1 MAEKTFKEWLD
12 AHHTGIANAIRTKEG
27 STEKIEPED
36 FEQRILDLPSGGE
49 VVNAQEKEVKLEYIN
64 QSFFPD
70 SGYNY
75 LSKLKI
81 NSILTSLETFTED
94 KFASIIKQGESI
106 LGIEG
111 NYTGID
117 GISLDTSSVNVDFFK
132 LPKSYLD
139 IANLVPNSNKY
150 VRFDNSNG
158 DVNIS
163 YAGKNANIDFT
174 GATGTISLENTGSLV
189 FSGGGLDASKIA
201 DGETILGVPGNFKGE
216 GTTVVESIPGV
227 KVGTASID
235 IDFAETSEGIVNANI
250 YEATATSQIKVNGSE
265 YDLVANISQGQVGIN
280 GVNTTYSI
288 YDTGE
293 SSYVDVAS
301 KSPTIDLSGSTGTIT
316 INEISPEKINS
327 EKYIIENLNPENI
340 ANGVWILGKQGT
352 FKGTSFVT
360 QDKEVESITHLPFT
374 IYPDVATGGSLP
386 NVLTSVTIRGVS
398 PSIDPYIKEENII
411 EGVTILGI
419 EGKAIVPEGNIDIVA
434 NTPTEIPLD
443 VSRYATA
450 TVRVPQE
457 GEILKEQ
464 RFDGNIDKLPFTLVP
479 DNGFKLTEVIVRG
492 VEEGVDNL
500 EGGNIR
506 KGVTVLGVPGEYEDP
521 LTETTLNI
529 IPTTMSQTI
538 NPSNDYDY
546 IKVKNIVVQPVT
558 ASIDAEIIASNIK
571 RGVNILGVD
580 GEFDGIPI
588 EFVNG
593 TPIDPSD
600 TITTIYFNQNISVS
614 GMNNI
619 FSQLDYIDNIYRVAE
634 SEDMSSHIWI
644 VRTASGD
651 SYNYEIQ
658 LLDNTVNGIV
668 GETYTF
674 NGFQSVSSLTI
685 INQTI
690 PVGQQNDLLETIIS
704 TTPFTLEGIK
714 QELETIEVT
723 ASKNTDITV
732 SAATQGYDSDKY
744 TLSKVVVRKV
754 TANVDSNI
762 QAKNIAKDVY
772 ILGVKGEL
780 ESVEGVKIEEG
791 KLFVDGTY
799 TPQSI
804 YFDNCN
810 QSLMIFENTCRDLA
824 IYYDGQDG
832 TFDFSKAT
840 GTITLVGDSS
850 NTDVNF
856 VFDGINGG
864 LEGVTGSDTTLTITD
879 SSLWTKVALNEPEKS
894 ISILG
899 NKVTV
904 DLLDANSVIIN
915 TLPTS
920 GIISFG
926 SDISRTQI
934 LDAASI
940 NTYTSTN
947 HTITSSDGITLET
960 AGMYCPNNIIVN
972 VDSSLLNGTPGVTVE
987 GSSITVDSSYNTINL
1002 NEDANATYNVAA
1014 RYGTMNLTLQNT
1026 SLNIT
1031 PTKENNSRKLNKR
1044 MKD

>member
-1 MAEKTFKEWLD
+1 MAEKTFKELLD
-12 AHHTGIANAIRTKEG
+12 EFHSDIASAIREKEGIANIEEQKIKPENFAGRIRALNTEGISGIEVSSDASTVKITGSSYTRFEFESISNSYDIVGEYKTFNMHTGNCTYDVSEATGAIVIEGLPIYKATNFDFVFGNEITKDDYIKSLIKNG
-27 STEKIEPED
+27 VNLFGIQGTYTATS
-36 FEQRILDLPSGGE
+36 SGE
-49 VVNAQEKEVKLEYIN
+49 EINVQSKTVKLESVG
-64 QSFFPD
+64 QTFSPD
-70 SGYNY
+70 EGYDY
-75 LSKLKI
+75 
-81 NSILTSLETFTED
+81 
-94 KFASIIKQGESI
+94 
-106 LGIEG
+106 
-111 NYTGID
+111 
-117 GISLDTSSVNVDFFK
+117 
-132 LPKSYLD
+132 
-139 IANLVPNSNKY
+139 
-150 VRFDNSNG
+150 
-158 DVNIS
+158 
-163 YAGKNANIDFT
+163 
-174 GATGTISLENTGSLV
+174 
-189 FSGGGLDASKIA
+189 
-201 DGETILGVPGNFKGE
+201 
-216 GTTVVESIPGV
+216 
-227 KVGTASID
+227 
-235 IDFAETSEGIVNANI
+235 
-250 YEATATSQIKVNGSE
+250 
-265 YDLVANISQGQVGIN
+265 
-280 GVNTTYSI
+280 
-288 YDTGE
+288 
-293 SSYVDVAS
+293 
-301 KSPTIDLSGSTGTIT
+301 
-316 INEISPEKINS
+316 
-327 EKYIIENLNPENI
+327 
-340 ANGVWILGKQGT
+340 
-352 FKGTSFVT
+352 
-360 QDKEVESITHLPFT
+360 
-374 IYPDVATGGSLP
+374 
-386 NVLTSVTIRGVS
+386 LTSVTIREVS
-398 PSIDPYIKEENII
+398 PNIDPNIAEENII
-411 EGVTILGI
+411 EGVTILGV
-419 EGKAIVPEGNIDIVA
+419 EGKAIVPKDNIDIVA

-443 VSRYATA
+443 IAKYATA

-464 RFDGNIDKLPFTLVP
+464 RFDGNINDLPFTLVP

-492 VEEGVDNL
+492 VDEGVGNL

-538 NPSNDYDY
+538 NPSDDYDY

-744 TLSKVVVRKV
+744 TLSKVVVRQV

-780 ESVEGVKIEEG
+780 ESVEGVKLDGGE
-791 KLFVDGTY
+791 LFIDGTY
-799 TPQSI
+799 TPQST
-804 YFDNCN
+804 YFENCN
-810 QSLMIFENTCRDLA
+810 QHLIMIEDSCVDAVVVYN
-824 IYYDGQDG
+824 G
-832 TFDFSKAT
+832 TTGDFDFSDAK
-840 GTITLVGDSS
+840 GTITLIGDSS

-856 VFDGINGG
+856 VFEGIDGG
-864 LEGVTGSDTTLTITD
+864 LEGVTGSGTTLTITD
-879 SSLWTKVALNEPEKS
+879 SSLWTKVALNESEKS

-899 NKVTV
+899 NSVTV
-904 DLLDANSVIIN
+904 DLLDANSAIIN

-920 GIISFG
+920 GVVSFG
-926 SDISRTQI
+926 SNIPKSQI

-940 NTYTSTN
+940 STYTSTS

-960 AGMYCPNNIIVN
+960 AGMYCPNNITVN
-972 VDSSLLNGTPGVTVE
+972 IDSSLLNGTPGVTVE
-987 GSSITVDSSYNTINL
+987 SSVLTIDNSEGGYQEIDIEGQLSDTEINL
-1002 NEDANATYNVAA
+1002 GGSGVSIALNADGTYVINAKKRSISINVSGANATVAVD
-1014 RYGTMNLTLQNT
+1014 GTLI
-1026 SLNIT
+1026 S
-1031 PTKENNSRKLNKR
+1031 
-1044 MKD
+1044 